1 MYIMIYLITGITG
14 FLGPHLAKQ
23 LLENGH
29 TVYGLLRGT
38 RGSEQEI
45 RDIVS
50 DELFNKIIFL
60 YGDIIHYRTINNIM
74 KTYKFDG
81 IFHLAAQTHPPTSF
95 LDPIGTW
102 EANVMG
108 SIHLITAM
116 YDNQPNCHFIFCST
130 VEVYGNEGIDERKI
144 KETNTILPANP
155 YGASKCAIDLYI
167 CERIKNKQL
176 NATVVRPFC
185 FTGPR
190 RGARFSIASDAV
202 QIARMMIHKSDE
214 NILKIGNLD
223 TVRAVTDVRDIA
235 NAFYLVSQTPIS
247 NGKVYNVCGGAP
259 LKMRE
264 YTNMLIKHSGLNN
277 VKMEIDEKL
286 WRPIDIQY
294 QDGDA
299 SLIKEELGWEPTIG
313 IEQTMKDL
321 LDFWV
326 NKIAQTHH
334 KY

>member
-1 MYIMIYLITGITG
+1 MNCLITGITG

-23 LLENGH
+23 LIAGGH
-29 TVYGLLRGT
+29 KVYGLLRGT

-45 RDIVS
+45 KDLLSVEEFDQIT
-50 DELFNKIIFL
+50 FL
-60 YGDIIHYRTINNIM
+60 YGDMIHYRTVEKIFREHS
-74 KTYKFDG
+74 FDVV
-81 IFHLAAQTHPPTSF
+81 FHLAAQTHPPTSF
-95 LDPIGTW
+95 KDPIGTW

-108 SIHLITAM
+108 SIHLITCLQ
-116 YDNQPNCHFIFCST
+116 DLQPDCHFIFCST

-155 YGASKCAIDLYI
+155 YGASKAAIDLYI
-167 CERIKNKQL
+167 CERMKNKQMK
-176 NATVVRPFC
+176 ATVIRPFC

-202 QIARMMIHKSDE
+202 QIANMMN
-214 NILKIGNLD
+214 NIEKDRVLQIGNLD

-235 NAFYLVSQTPIS
+235 NAFYLVATNAAVS
-247 NGKVYNVCGGAP
+247 NGKVYNVCGGEP

-264 YTNMLIKHSGLNN
+264 YTNMLIEFSGLSGIT
-277 VKMEIDEKL
+277 MEINQNL

-299 SLIKEELGWEPTIG
+299 SLIEVELGWKPTIP
-313 IEQTMKDL
+313 IRDTIRDL
-321 LDFWV
+321 LFFWV
-326 NKIAQTHH
+326 KKLQ
-334 KY
+334 